1 MQEFHGLRPEDFQK
15 AWPTA
20 YAQAVGHV
28 LALREQSAHQLES
41 ATEQVLLAQRAASRS
56 ARLLT
61 DSKHDILS
69 DIRSAHADAQ
79 DQLRGLSDVLSSG
92 LTDLIAREKAL
103 QQAVIREKISID
115 KSREE
120 MVKAKT
126 TLRSSPLWKRLWWAL
141 NPSKNF

>member
-28 LALREQSAHQLES
+28 LALREQSAHQLAS
-41 ATEQVLLAQRAASRS
+41 ATEQVLLAQRAAARS

-69 DIRSAHADAQ
+69 DIRRSHADAREQMQ
-79 DQLRGLSDVLSSG
+79 DFSDLLTRG
-92 LTDLIAREKAL
+92 LTDLLAREKDF
-103 QQAVIREKISID
+103 QQVVIREKINID
-115 KSREE
+115 RSRADTG
-120 MVKAKT
+120 KAKT
-126 TLRSSPLWKRLWWAL
+126 IFRSSPLWKRLWWAL
-141 NPSKNF
+141 NPSEPF